1 MVVPTENVSY
11 MDYGLIGEKLPHSF
25 SKEIHEKLG
34 YYQYS
39 LNEIKREELREF
51 ILQKNYKAINVTIP
65 YKQDVIPLLD
75 EIDPDAQAIGA
86 VNTIVNRDGVLYG
99 YNTDFG
105 GMKALIERAGVIIKY
120 KKVLILGTGGTSLT
134 ARAVCDRMGAKEI
147 LRVSRRE
154 IEDAITY
161 EQAYADHSDADVI
174 INATPCGMF
183 PKIFDC
189 PVELDRFPDLS
200 GVIDVIYNPLNTSL
214 ILDAKQR
221 GIDAEGGLYML
232 VAQAILAA
240 EKFLDKELDVIELT
254 NRIYDKLYFEKRNIV
269 LSGMPASGKSTVGKI
284 AAKQLGRE
292 FLDTDRLIV
301 EREGDIPT
309 IFKEKGEKYFRD
321 LESEV
326 IREVSA
332 LSGKVISLGGGA
344 VMRPENVTALRHNG
358 AIFFIDRSPEYL
370 IPTGDRPLADKK
382 DKIMRLYK
390 KRIDTYLSTADYIID
405 GDCEPADVA
414 DSIINEE

>member
-1 MVVPTENVSY
+1 

-39 LNEIKREELREF
+39 LKELKKEELRDF
-51 ILQKNYKAINVTIP
+51 ILEKNYKALNVTIP

-134 ARAVCDRMGAKEI
+134 ARAVCERMGAKEI

-154 IEDAITY
+154 GDGVITY
-161 EQAYADHSDADVI
+161 EQAVADHSDADVI
-174 INATPCGMF
+174 VNATPCGMF
-183 PKIFDC
+183 PNIFAC
-189 PVELDRFPDLS
+189 PVDLDRFSNLS
-200 GVIDVIYNPLNTSL
+200 GVIDVIYNPLNTDL
-214 ILDAKQR
+214 VLAARRR
-221 GIDAEGGLYML
+221 GIAAEGGLYML

-240 EKFLDKELDVIELT
+240 EKFLDKELDVIGLT
-254 NRIYDKLYFEKRNIV
+254 NQIFDEIYFDKRNIV
-269 LSGMPASGKSTVGKI
+269 LSGMPASGKSTVGKLV
-284 AAKQLGRE
+284 AQQLDRE
-292 FLDTDRLIV
+292 LIDTDQLII
-301 EREGDIPT
+301 EREGHIPT
-309 IFKEKGEKYFRD
+309 IFKEKGERYFRD

-344 VMRPENVTALRHNG
+344 VMRAENVQALQHNG

-370 IPTGDRPLADKK
+370 VPTDDRPLADKK
-382 DKIMRLYK
+382 EKILRLYN
-390 KRIDTYLSTADYIID
+390 KRIDTYMSTADFIID
-405 GDCEPADVA
+405 GDCDPEDVA
-414 DSIINEE
+414 DSIINGE

>member
-1 MVVPTENVSY
+1 

-25 SKEIHEKLG
+25 SKEIHEQLG

-39 LNEIKREELREF
+39 LKELKAEELESF
-51 ILQKNYKAINVTIP
+51 ILQKNFKAINVTIP
-65 YKQDVIPLLD
+65 YKQAVMPYLD
-75 EIDPDAQAIGA
+75 EIDPDALAIGA

-105 GMKALIERAGVIIKY
+105 GMKALIEHAGVVMKY

-134 ARAVCDRMGAKEI
+134 ARAVCERMGAKEI

-154 IEDAITY
+154 TDGAITY

-174 INATPCGMF
+174 LNATPCGMF
-183 PKIFDC
+183 PKIFDS
-189 PVELDRFPDLS
+189 PIDITKFPNLS
-200 GVIDVIYNPLNTSL
+200 GVIDVIYNPLQTRL
-214 ILDAKQR
+214 ILSARER

-240 EKFLDKELDVIELT
+240 ERFLGKELDVVKLT
-254 NRIYDKLYFEKRNIV
+254 NQIYDKIYFEKRSIV

-284 AAKQLGRE
+284 VAENLGRE
-292 FLDTDRLIV
+292 LIDTDRLIV
-301 EREGDIPT
+301 ERYGDIPT
-309 IFKEKGEKYFRD
+309 IFKEKGERYFRD

-326 IREVSA
+326 IKEVSA

-344 VMRPENVTALRHNG
+344 ILRAENVAALRQNG
-358 AIFFIDRSPEYL
+358 AIFFIDRSPEFL
-370 IPTGDRPLADKK
+370 IPTDDRPLADKK
-382 DKIMRLYK
+382 EKIMRLYN
-390 KRIDTYLSTADYIID
+390 KRIDTYMNTADFIID
-405 GDCEPADVA
+405 GDCDPEDVA
-414 DSIINEE
+414 DSIINGE

>member
-1 MVVPTENVSY
+1 MN
-11 MDYGLIGEKLPHSF
+11 YGLIGEKLPHSF

-39 LNEIKREELREF
+39 LKELKKDELHDF
-51 ILQKNYKAINVTIP
+51 ILQKNFKALNVTIP

-86 VNTIVNRDGVLYG
+86 VNTVVNRGGVLYG

-105 GMKALIERAGVIIKY
+105 GMKALIERAGVVIKY

-134 ARAVCDRMGAKEI
+134 ARAVCERMGAKAI

-154 IEDAITY
+154 GEDAITY

-183 PKIFDC
+183 PNIFDC
-189 PVELDRFPDLS
+189 PVDLDRFPKLS
-200 GVIDVIYNPLNTSL
+200 GVIDVIYNPLQTSL
-214 ILDAKQR
+214 ILSAHER
-221 GIDAEGGLYML
+221 AIDSEGGLYML
-232 VAQAILAA
+232 VAQAVLAA
-240 EKFLDKELDVIELT
+240 EKFLDSELDVIGQT
-254 NRIYDKLYFEKRNIV
+254 NRIYDEIYFYKRNIV

-284 AAKQLGRE
+284 VAKQLGRE
-292 FLDTDRLIV
+292 FIDTDRLIV
-301 EREGDIPT
+301 EREGHIPT

-321 LESEV
+321 LETAV
-326 IREVSA
+326 IKEVSA

-344 VMRPENVTALRHNG
+344 VMRPENVRALRHNG

-370 IPTGDRPLADKK
+370 VPTSDRPLADKK
-382 DKIMRLYK
+382 EKIMCLYN
-390 KRIDTYLSTADYIID
+390 KRIDTYMSTADYIID
-405 GDCEPADVA
+405 GDCDPGDVA
-414 DSIINEE
+414 DSVINGE

>member
-1 MVVPTENVSY
+1 

-39 LNEIKREELREF
+39 LKELKKEELRDF
-51 ILQKNYKAINVTIP
+51 ILQKNYQALNVTIP
-65 YKQDVIPLLD
+65 YKQDVMPLLD
-75 EIDPDAQAIGA
+75 EIDPDARAIGA
-86 VNTIVNRDGVLYG
+86 VNTIVNRDGVLCG

-105 GMKALIERAGVIIKY
+105 GMKALIEHAGVVIKY

-134 ARAVCDRMGAKEI
+134 ARAVCERLGAKEI
-147 LRVSRRE
+147 WRVSRRE
-154 IEDAITY
+154 SEDAITY
-161 EQAYADHSDADVI
+161 DTAYADHSDADVI

-183 PKIFDC
+183 PGIFDC
-189 PVELDRFPDLS
+189 PVALERFKKLS
-200 GVIDVIYNPLNTSL
+200 GVIDVIYNPLQTEL
-214 ILDAKQR
+214 ILSARER
-221 GIDAEGGLYML
+221 GIDCEGGLYML
-232 VAQAILAA
+232 VAQAVLAA
-240 EKFLDKELDVIELT
+240 EKFLGQALDVIKLT
-254 NRIYDKLYFEKRNIV
+254 NKVYEEIYFDKRNIV
-269 LSGMPASGKSTVGKI
+269 LSGMPASGKSTVGKLV
-284 AAKQLGRE
+284 ARQLGRE
-292 FLDTDRLIV
+292 LIDTDRLIV

-309 IFKEKGEKYFRD
+309 IFREKGEPYFRE
-321 LESEV
+321 LEGAV

-344 VMRPENVTALRHNG
+344 VMRADSVRALQHNG

-382 DKIMRLYK
+382 EKIMRLYK
-390 KRIDTYLSTADYIID
+390 KRIDTYLHTADFIID

-414 DSIINEE
+414 DSIMNGE

>member
-1 MVVPTENVSY
+1 

-39 LNEIKREELREF
+39 LKELKTEELRDF
-51 ILQKNYKAINVTIP
+51 VLQKNYKALNVTIP
-65 YKQDVIPLLD
+65 YKQDVMPLLD
-75 EIDPDAQAIGA
+75 EIDPDARAIGA
-86 VNTIVNRDGVLYG
+86 VNTIVNRDGVLCG

-105 GMKALIERAGVIIKY
+105 GMKALIEHAGVVIKY

-134 ARAVCDRMGAKEI
+134 AHAVCERLGAKEI
-147 LRVSRRE
+147 WRVSRRE
-154 IEDAITY
+154 SEGAITY
-161 EQAYADHSDADVI
+161 DTAYADHSDADVI

-183 PKIFDC
+183 PGIFGC
-189 PVELDRFPDLS
+189 PIALERFKKLS
-200 GVIDVIYNPLNTSL
+200 GVIDVIYNPLQTEL
-214 ILDAKQR
+214 ILSARER
-221 GIDAEGGLYML
+221 GIDCEGGLYML
-232 VAQAILAA
+232 VAQAVLAA
-240 EKFLDKELDVIELT
+240 EKFLDRELDVIKLT
-254 NRIYDKLYFEKRNIV
+254 NKIYEEIYFDKRNIV
-269 LSGMPASGKSTVGKI
+269 LSGMPASGKSTVGKLV
-284 AAKQLGRE
+284 ARQLGRE
-292 FLDTDRLIV
+292 LIDTDRLIV

-309 IFKEKGEKYFRD
+309 IFREKGEPYFRE
-321 LESEV
+321 LEGAV

-344 VMRPENVTALRHNG
+344 VLRADNVRALQHNG

-382 DKIMRLYK
+382 EKIMRLYK
-390 KRIDTYLSTADYIID
+390 KRIDTYLHTADFIID

-414 DSIINEE
+414 DSIMNGE

>member
-1 MVVPTENVSY
+1 

-25 SKEIHEKLG
+25 SKEIHEQLG

-39 LNEIKREELREF
+39 LKELKAEELESF
-51 ILQKNYKAINVTIP
+51 ILQKNFKAINVTIP
-65 YKQDVIPLLD
+65 YKQAVMPYLD
-75 EIDPDAQAIGA
+75 EIDPDALAIGA

-105 GMKALIERAGVIIKY
+105 GMKALIEHAGVVMKY

-134 ARAVCDRMGAKEI
+134 ARAVCERMGAKEI

-154 IEDAITY
+154 TDGAITY

-174 INATPCGMF
+174 LNATPCGMF
-183 PKIFDC
+183 PRIFDC
-189 PVELDRFPDLS
+189 PVDIMSFPNLS
-200 GVIDVIYNPLNTSL
+200 GVIDVIYNPLQTRL
-214 ILDAKQR
+214 ILSARER

-240 EKFLDKELDVIELT
+240 ERFLGKELDVVKLT
-254 NRIYDKLYFEKRNIV
+254 NQIYDKIYFEKRNIV

-284 AAKQLGRE
+284 VAENLGRE
-292 FLDTDRLIV
+292 LIDTDRLIV
-301 EREGDIPT
+301 ERYGDIPT
-309 IFKEKGEKYFRD
+309 IFREKGERYFRD

-344 VMRPENVTALRHNG
+344 ILRAENVAALRQNG
-358 AIFFIDRSPEYL
+358 AIFFIDRSPEFL
-370 IPTGDRPLADKK
+370 IPTDDRPLADKK
-382 DKIMRLYK
+382 EKIMRLYNR
-390 KRIDTYLSTADYIID
+390 RIDTYMNTADFIID
-405 GDCEPADVA
+405 GDCDPEDVA
-414 DSIINEE
+414 DSIINGE